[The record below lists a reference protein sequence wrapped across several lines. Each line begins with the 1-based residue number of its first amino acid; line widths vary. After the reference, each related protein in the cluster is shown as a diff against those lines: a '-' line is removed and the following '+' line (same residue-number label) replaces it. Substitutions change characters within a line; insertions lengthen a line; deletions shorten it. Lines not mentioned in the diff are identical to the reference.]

1 MLACFNFPVIFG
13 TFFDIARHEI
23 IALNAVLLFRG
34 HEIRARIAFRRR
46 VKTVENVVRKDTQ

>member
-13 TFFDIARHEI
+13 TFLDIASHGI

-46 VKTVENVVRKDTQ
+46 VKNR